1 MGHGACVISRVA
13 AGANLDQKPD
23 HMPHGRSPRTTHAN
37 RPILMTYDG
46 DFLDVEELQLS
57 GDPLHYVLVDLRGSK
72 STTGM
77 YIHGISSR
85 LANL

>member
-1 MGHGACVISRVA
+1 
-13 AGANLDQKPD
+13 
-23 HMPHGRSPRTTHAN
+23 MPHGRSPRKTHAS

-57 GDPLHYVLVDLRGSK
+57 GEPLHYVLVDLRGSK

-77 YIHGISSR
+77 SIHRCAS
-85 LANL
+85 LARTSFETSFEYPIQQPAI